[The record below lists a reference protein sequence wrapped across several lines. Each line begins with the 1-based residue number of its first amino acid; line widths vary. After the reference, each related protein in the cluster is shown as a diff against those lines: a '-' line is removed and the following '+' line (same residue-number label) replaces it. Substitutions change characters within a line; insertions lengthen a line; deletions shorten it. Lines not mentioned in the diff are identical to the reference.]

1 MIIKEKSLPPFLFRC
16 FLRLISWSLHRRFN
30 KIDINGIDIKP
41 GHSFLLMCN
50 HFSFLDG
57 FLAYYISQKLIVKRE
72 DLNGMR
78 IMVMQKQME
87 QNNWFRY
94 VGCFSIDPG
103 KRTMA
108 ESFRHAINILSNPG
122 KLLLFFPQG
131 NLESCHV
138 RAIKF
143 QSGLKE
149 IVPRIEGKCQLIWC
163 SNIVEYFEGLKPSLN
178 CSMLDC
184 GTNED
189 FDFEQ
194 LQEKVNAFHKVALDK
209 NVRFTPTGS

>member
-1 MIIKEKSLPPFLFRC
+1 MIIKDKPLPIFFYRC
-16 FLRLISWSLHRRFN
+16 VLLLIGWSLNKRFKNITIN
-30 KIDINGIDIKP
+30 KIEIKP
-41 GHSFLLMCN
+41 GHSYLLMCN

-57 FLAYYISQKLIVKRE
+57 FIAYYLSQRAILNKS
-72 DLNGMR
+72 DLNGLR
-78 IMVMQKQME
+78 IIVMKAQLEK
-87 QNNWFRY
+87 NNWTRY
-94 VGCFSIDPG
+94 FGCFSIDPG

-138 RAIKF
+138 RTIKF

-163 SNIVEYFEGLKPSLN
+163 SNIIEYLEGLKPSLT

-194 LQEKVNAFHKVALDK
+194 LKEKVNAFHQAALDK
-209 NVRFTPTGS
+209 NVRFTPSGS